1 MKKDRLFLLFSL
13 ILFFYLYSIC
23 FRSLPTFFNLDIC
36 CAEKNEKQRGMN
48 KRQKRKVPATIFFL
62 LVYFIFR
69 FFFFFLHCSKRR
81 WKSRE
86 GLGFGV
92 HFLRIWEARIT
103 SGFVIIW
110 ISVFPFSLFR
120 LALFYTCLHTFSFSS
135 FCPTHPSSSS
145 SSLVLFCFI
154 IPTSSAVTA
163 VEYI

>member
-1 MKKDRLFLLFSL
+1 MFLLFSL

-103 SGFVIIW
+103 FGFVIIW

-120 LALFYTCLHTFSFSS
+120 LALFYTCLHILFISLLSVRLIHLLLLLLLSCSASLYQLLQQSRLSS
-135 FCPTHPSSSS
+135 
-145 SSLVLFCFI
+145 I
-154 IPTSSAVTA
+154 
-163 VEYI
+163 YR